1 MIVIATH
8 VGDAAADG
16 TAEHG
21 LPEVQASGGGDLRRC
36 RLYPKGVRCSRQIAF
51 IVRWNLVVPSAQS
64 TRKCAAVRTSHPWL
78 RTNPFES
85 GINSYYTIINILLL
99 PMFFIGT

>member
-1 MIVIATH
+1 

-21 LPEVQASGGGDLRRC
+21 LPEVQASGGGDGRGAAAVVESIREEF
-36 RLYPKGVRCSRQIAF
+36 VRSQQIAF
-51 IVRWNLVVPSAQS
+51 IVRWDPVVPSAQS

-78 RTNPFES
+78 RANPFES
-85 GINSYYTIINILLL
+85 
-99 PMFFIGT
+99 